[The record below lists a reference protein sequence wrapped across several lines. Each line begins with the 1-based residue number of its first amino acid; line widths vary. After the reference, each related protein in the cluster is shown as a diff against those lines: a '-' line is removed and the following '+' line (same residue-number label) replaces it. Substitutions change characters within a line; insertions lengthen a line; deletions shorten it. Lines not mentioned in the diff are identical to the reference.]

1 MNFPQHLKSR
11 LCIPGIF
18 LLLFA
23 LIGFIGGSTGTAEAA
38 RFNTVVIDPG
48 HGGRDRGAF
57 WGGVRESHLNLAVAR
72 DLEALLKKRG
82 IRTVMTRRSDVFV
95 SIQRRAQIANAQR
108 NAVVVS
114 IHFNAST
121 NTSVRGAETFYWGG
135 QGRILANAIQRR
147 LAPRLQVRNRG
158 IHRKGYTLIMQ
169 TRHPTVL
176 VECGFISNT
185 AERRRCVTRWYQQTA
200 ARAIYDGLMAYRAL
214 R

>member
-1 MNFPQHLKSR
+1 MKFPNADSFR
-11 LCIPGIF
+11 SFIPGIF
-18 LLLFA
+18 LLWF
-23 LIGFIGGSTGTAEAA
+23 GFICLFGGAGSAAAA

-48 HGGRDRGAF
+48 HGGRDRGAV
-57 WGGVRESHLNLAVAR
+57 WGGVRESNLNLAVAQ

-95 SIQRRAQIANAQR
+95 SLQRRAQIANAQR
-108 NAVVVS
+108 NAVLVS

-121 NTSVRGAETFYWGG
+121 NTAVRGAETFYWGN

-158 IHRKGYTLIMQ
+158 IHRKGYTIMMQ
-169 TRHPTVL
+169 TRHPVVL
-176 VECGFISNT
+176 VECGFISNPN
-185 AERRRCVTRWYQQTA
+185 ERRRCVTRWYQQTA
-200 ARAIYDGLMAYRAL
+200 AKAIYDGLIAYRAL

>member
-1 MNFPQHLKSR
+1 MNFQKFTKFRKLTT
-11 LCIPGIF
+11 GIS
-18 LLLFA
+18 LLSLA
-23 LIGFIGGSTGTAEAA
+23 LIIGFGTIGIADAA

-48 HGGRDRGAF
+48 HGGRDRGAL
-57 WGGVRESHLNLAVAR
+57 WGGVRESHLNLAVAQ

-121 NTSVRGAETFYWGG
+121 NTTVRGAETYYWSS

-176 VECGFISNT
+176 VECGFISNPQ
-185 AERRRCVTRWYQQTA
+185 ERRRCVTRWYQQTA
-200 ARAIYDGLMAYRAL
+200 AKAIYDGLMAYRAL